1 MGRGILSG
9 LIWGSMLSIMLVWV
23 ASQMGG
29 MIEVMQAPEGVAMSV
44 PDPVEVEPLDEEVA
58 ALAPTPESPVE
69 EPAIDVTTP
78 DSVDA
83 DAAPVVEADPG
94 QAPEASDAAAE
105 LEEPEAGEAPS
116 VTVTNDQPVRPAG
129 ASEAPEAG
137 SADAAP
143 QVAELAPAPD
153 FLQPVVVEPTPPVV
167 SDTSTAALPEVDP
180 VPQPGADSVSPTAPD
195 ADDRPE
201 IGSAPAAPEP
211 EPVPEPAPAP
221 EAAPVPKAP
230 EAAPVI
236 AANDQREVEREELF
250 VVALVATVVGAEDRL
265 GEGVGGVGSGRE

>member
-1 MGRGILSG
+1 M
-9 LIWGSMLSIMLVWV
+9 
-23 ASQMGG
+23 
-29 MIEVMQAPEGVAMSV
+29 
-44 PDPVEVEPLDEEVA
+44 PDPVGGGARCEKRLSSH
-58 ALAPTPESPVE
+58 APIRPESPVE

-153 FLQPVVVEPTPPVV
+153 FLQPVVVEPTPPMVP
-167 SDTSTAALPEVDP
+167 DTSTAALPEVDP
-180 VPQPGADSVSPTAPD
+180 VPQARCGQRFAH
-195 ADDRPE
+195 
-201 IGSAPAAPEP
+201 GS
-211 EPVPEPAPAP
+211 
-221 EAAPVPKAP
+221 
-230 EAAPVI
+230 
-236 AANDQREVEREELF
+236 
-250 VVALVATVVGAEDRL
+250 
-265 GEGVGGVGSGRE
+265 